1 MNIESKVEDFY
12 NVPNKLR
19 KHKNQIKMNLEHL
32 IENAIIDVKYYQGC
46 LREAETKLDAFYIA
60 QDAKSDNP
68 LAK

>member
-1 MNIESKVEDFY
+1 
-12 NVPNKLR
+12 
-19 KHKNQIKMNLEHL
+19 MNLENL

-68 LAK
+68 FSTKEFDTKLESKLDDLNIDIDFSK